1 MFIERAIES
10 ILIFICLAFQERVPH
25 YLAATYP
32 NLKDYESWIFIG
44 WWVLLIA
51 IYLGLVALL
60 KTVLRSF
67 PAWSGRYHQGVL
79 QGAWLQHIGNERP
92 WGVAYIKYDW
102 RADQWIYAGVGFDD
116 AMSLAAEWQTY
127 GQQVTKNI
135 TKFTW
140 HLAGEGTLLDVKAG
154 IVREISKFDITVL
167 LKFSDNVKKF
177 GVTGKAADL
186 NFHSTASDA
195 RNQDDLIFS
204 LELTHLDRPESI
216 VQEVRRMTTTQREQL
231 FAPIRRL
238 AAMPAR
244 GS

>member
-1 MFIERAIES
+1 MPIGVLLPCQIRPNATVWRRISFGIFSSQGWPNRSRDMFIERAIES
-10 ILIFICLAFQERVPH
+10 ILIFICLAFKERVPH

-67 PAWSGRYHQGVL
+67 PAWSGRYPQGVL

-127 GQQVTKNI
+127 GQ
-135 TKFTW
+135 
-140 HLAGEGTLLDVKAG
+140 
-154 IVREISKFDITVL
+154 
-167 LKFSDNVKKF
+167 
-177 GVTGKAADL
+177 
-186 NFHSTASDA
+186 
-195 RNQDDLIFS
+195 
-204 LELTHLDRPESI
+204 
-216 VQEVRRMTTTQREQL
+216 
-231 FAPIRRL
+231 
-238 AAMPAR
+238 
-244 GS
+244 